1 MAHYKYKDHLLN
13 LRRNISNSVVL
24 IMISFASPDNQDIG
38 KVLDGGLNITDLK
51 FSWIAEEKADE
62 YAIKIMNKLYG
73 NAKAGVYVMKILKE
87 KNKFDIEFLST
98 HPNLDKRINY
108 IQKFS
113 D

>member
-51 FSWIAEEKADE
+51 FS
-62 YAIKIMNKLYG
+62 
-73 NAKAGVYVMKILKE
+73 
-87 KNKFDIEFLST
+87 
-98 HPNLDKRINY
+98 
-108 IQKFS
+108 
-113 D
+113 